1 LGWCQ
6 FVLCA
11 QRQVGVRKITLAA
24 PVLDTI
30 NEGEISMGRNSAIAV
45 TVSVLSLSAAF
56 AADHDKN
63 HNDAF
68 VPGQAGETRIVRE
81 VRHQLLMLPYY
92 GIFDDLAFSVTG
104 STVTLV
110 GQVTRPTLKSDAQN
124 VIKRV
129 EGVTD
134 VVNNVEVLPP
144 SPMDDQIRAAE
155 YRAIYGDPS
164 LSTRYG
170 FRALPSIHII
180 VKNGQVTL
188 EGVVANQ
195 ADKNLVNIRA
205 NSVPN
210 VFSVKNELQ
219 VEG

>member
-1 LGWCQ
+1 MRRPRPINAVLLGS
-6 FVLCA
+6 L
-11 QRQVGVRKITLAA
+11 I
-24 PVLDTI
+24 
-30 NEGEISMGRNSAIAV
+30 ISAG
-45 TVSVLSLSAAF
+45 LSAR
-56 AADHDKN
+56 HDKN

-68 VPGQAGETRIVRE
+68 VPGPGTETRIARE

-92 GIFDDLAFSVTG
+92 GVFDDLAFFTAG

-110 GQVTRPTLKSDAQN
+110 GEVTRPTLKSAAEN
-124 VIKRV
+124 VTKHV
-129 EGVTD
+129 EGVTE
-134 VVNNVEVLPP
+134 VINKIEVLPP

-180 VKNGQVTL
+180 VKNGHVTL
-188 EGVVANQ
+188 EGVVANEG
-195 ADKNLVNIRA
+195 DKNLVHMRA

-210 VFSVKNELQ
+210 VFSVTDNLQLEGNEAEL
-219 VEG
+219 